1 MNRRAFI
8 YRAGLCAFMVVTL
21 SACHKKASPPEIR
34 PVRSFVVH
42 PSADGN
48 AEFLT
53 GQITPHRIVS
63 LSFRLPGKIVE
74 RTVATGDQVHAG
86 QVLARLDDAEVRQTL
101 RAAIADAQAAK
112 ASLAQATPLQKR
124 ATALLPDRA
133 ISRNDYDEA
142 ILRYRTAQQ
151 AVQSTAARERIA
163 REELDHTRLEANADG
178 VITER
183 LAEVGE
189 VIAAGQPILRMAE
202 AAGRDAQFDVSGDL
216 LRSGLTVGTTM
227 IICLDANRHICTD
240 GTLYELAPDADPLTR
255 TYRAKVLLQAPPTAM
270 TLGSVAVGRLAAA
283 GASDIH
289 LPPSALTAQDGKT
302 AVWVIVPDTMTV
314 TLRPIEVSR
323 YSADDVTVVSG
334 LKAGDRVVTAGVQ
347 ALYPNQ
353 KISLLDDA
361 DVRP

>member
-1 MNRRAFI
+1 MNVRISSLQVYALI
-8 YRAGLCAFMVVTL
+8 IVTL
-21 SACHKKASPPEIR
+21 AGCHKKASPPEVR
-34 PVRSFVVH
+34 PVRSVVVH
-42 PSADGN
+42 PSVDGN

-53 GQITPHRIVS
+53 GQIAPHRIVT

-74 RTVATGDQVHAG
+74 RSVKAGDQVHTG
-86 QVLARLDDAEVRQTL
+86 QILARLDDTEVRQSL
-101 RAAIADAQAAK
+101 RAATADAQAAK
-112 ASLAQATPLQKR
+112 ASLAQAAPLQQR
-124 ATALLPDRA
+124 ATALLPDHA

-142 ILRYRTAQQ
+142 ILRYRTSQQ
-151 AVQSTAARERIA
+151 AVQSTAAREQIA
-163 REELDHTRLEANADG
+163 REELDHARLEANADG

-202 AAGRDAQFDVSGDL
+202 AAGRDAQFDISGDL
-216 LRSGLTVGTTM
+216 LRSGLTVGAAMTV
-227 IICLDANRHICTD
+227 CLDANRHVCTG

-255 TYRAKVLLQAPPTAM
+255 TYRAKVLLQTPSAAM
-270 TLGSVAVGRLAAA
+270 TLGSVAVGRLAASA
-283 GASDIH
+283 AADIH

-302 AVWVIVPDTMTV
+302 AVWVIAPDTMIV
-314 TLRPIEVSR
+314 TLRPVEVSR
-323 YSADDVTVVSG
+323 YSASDVTVVSG
-334 LKAGDRVVTAGVQ
+334 LKAGERVVTAGVQ